1 MDKSFVKGLRVLE
14 ALAKSDHPRGVAD
27 LARELDMTKSN
38 VHRLLSTLVSQ
49 SFVQRNA
56 TNGTYEAGIKL
67 WELGSQVAGRLDV
80 RKIAA
85 PHLSE
90 LKARTGETAHLSILD
105 GHHMVYIDR
114 VETDQYVR
122 TYGRI
127 GARAPAHCTGTGKVM
142 LAHATSDIVAAALKD
157 LERYTARTITSIAAM
172 KTELNRV
179 REQGY
184 AVTKE
189 EWRSGVWS
197 VAAPIFG
204 PTGVVVA
211 GIGISGP
218 ADRIRPR
225 LLKEF
230 KPIVME
236 TAAAVSERMG
246 ARLPAKEARPALP
259 SAKSPRQAA

>member
-14 ALAKSDHPRGVAD
+14 ALAKSDTPRGVAE
-27 LARELDMTKSN
+27 LSRELDMTKSN

-49 SFVQRNA
+49 SFAQRNA
-56 TNGTYEAGIKL
+56 ANGTYEASIKL
-67 WELGSQVAGRLDV
+67 WELGSHVAGRLDV

-85 PHLSE
+85 PHLAE
-90 LKARTGETAHLSILD
+90 LKNRTGETAHLSILD
-105 GHHMVYIDR
+105 GYNMVYIDR

-142 LAHATSDIVAAALKD
+142 LAHAAPEIVAAALKD
-157 LERYTARTITSIAAM
+157 LERFTPRTITSVAAM

-197 VAAPIFG
+197 IAAPIFG
-204 PTGVVVA
+204 PTGAVVA

-230 KPIVME
+230 KPIVMA

-246 ARLPAKEARPALP
+246 ARLPPIEAQSPLP
-259 SAKSPRQAA
+259 SSKSPKQAA

>member
-14 ALAKSDHPRGVAD
+14 ALANSDTPRGVAE
-27 LARELDMTKSN
+27 LARELAMTKSN

-49 SFVQRNA
+49 SFAQRNA
-56 TNGTYEAGIKL
+56 SNGTYEAGIKL
-67 WELGSQVAGRLDV
+67 WELGAQVAGRLDV
-80 RKIAA
+80 RRIAA
-85 PHLSE
+85 PHLEE
-90 LKARTGETAHLSILD
+90 LKSKTGETAHLSILD

-142 LAHATSDIVAAALKD
+142 LAHAEPAIVAAALKD
-157 LERYTARTITSIAAM
+157 LERHTPRTITSVAAM
-172 KTELNRV
+172 RTELQRV
-179 REQGY
+179 REMGY

-204 PTGVVVA
+204 ATGQVVA
-211 GIGISGP
+211 GVGISGP
-218 ADRIRPR
+218 ADRIRPK
-225 LLKEF
+225 LTKEF
-230 KPIVME
+230 RPLVMA
-236 TAAAVSERMG
+236 TAAAVTVKLG
-246 ARLPAKEARPALP
+246 GRLPPKEAGFSQSP
-259 SAKSPRQAA
+259 SKPPRQAA

>member
-1 MDKSFVKGLRVLE
+1 MDKSFIKGLRVLE
-14 ALAKSDHPRGVAD
+14 ALAKSDQPRGVAE

-38 VHRLLSTLVSQ
+38 VHRLLSTLVAQ
-49 SFVQRNA
+49 SFAQRHAA
-56 TNGTYEAGIKL
+56 TGTYEASIKL
-67 WELGSQVAGRLDV
+67 WELGAQVAGRLDV

-85 PHLSE
+85 PHLTD
-90 LKARTGETAHLSILD
+90 LKRRTAETAHLSILD

-142 LAHATSDIVAAALKD
+142 LAHATADIVSAALKD
-157 LERYTARTITSIAAM
+157 LERYTPRTITNVAAM

-197 VAAPIFG
+197 IAAPIFG
-204 PTGVVVA
+204 PTGTVVA

-218 ADRIRPR
+218 AERVRPR

-230 KPIVME
+230 KPIVIE

-246 ARLPAKEARPALP
+246 ARLPPKEARSLLP
-259 SAKSPRQAA
+259 SSKTPKQAA

>member
-14 ALAKSDHPRGVAD
+14 ALARSDQPRGVAE

-38 VHRLLSTLVSQ
+38 VHRLLSTLVTQ
-49 SFVQRNA
+49 SFAQRNA
-56 TNGTYEAGIKL
+56 ANGTYEAAIKL

-80 RKIAA
+80 RKTAA
-85 PHLSE
+85 PHLAE
-90 LKARTGETAHLSILD
+90 LKSRTGETAHLSILD

-142 LAHATSDIVAAALKD
+142 LAHTTPDIVADALKD
-157 LERYTARTITSIAAM
+157 LERYTPRTITGVAAM
-172 KTELNRV
+172 KTELSRV
-179 REQGY
+179 REQGF

-197 VAAPIFG
+197 IAAPIFG
-204 PTGVVVA
+204 PTGSVVA

-218 ADRIRPR
+218 ADRLRPR

-236 TAAAVSERMG
+236 TAAAVSAKLG
-246 ARLPAKEARPALP
+246 ARLPPRGGEGPQPTNRT
-259 SAKSPRQAA
+259 PRQAA